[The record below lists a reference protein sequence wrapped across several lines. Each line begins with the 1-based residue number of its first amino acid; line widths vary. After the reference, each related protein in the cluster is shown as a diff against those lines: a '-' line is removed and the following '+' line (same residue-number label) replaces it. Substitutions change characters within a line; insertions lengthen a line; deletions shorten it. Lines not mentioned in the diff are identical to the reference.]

1 MVVSGL
7 ANATP
12 ITDGADFGLMP
23 AMVSE
28 CPPDWSGARWVGSV
42 DLLSLRQHSQL
53 VLLKFEG
60 YERARLLLRKGRQV
74 LGFVDVDAPGGRVT
88 RSMLE
93 AAVGPLQEAP
103 AASAAP
109 AVPSITVVLCTR
121 DRTSLLRA
129 SLAGILR
136 LHYPNFDVVV
146 VDNAA
151 QTTDTRDMIR
161 EEFPDP
167 RIQLIE
173 EPIPGLSR
181 ARNTGLRHALG
192 DLVAFTDDDTL
203 VDEAWLTEIAAGFER
218 APNIACVSGLVAS
231 GELRTQAQAYFDG
244 RVNWAGN
251 LEPRIFSLDDPPAD
265 LPMFPFT
272 LGAFGTG
279 ANFALDRRTALR
291 LGGFDTAFGAG
302 TRTGGG
308 EDIDMF
314 TRVLLEGRSVAVQP
328 SAIVW
333 HRHRDDYA
341 ELRRQ
346 AHAYGNGLGAWIT
359 KILLNPRTACMAFAR
374 SPHALRRLFSLGQP
388 VKMRTQPQAG
398 GRDGNDPR
406 MARLGRLEL
415 VAVAAGPFHY
425 FRQRAAGEGVTRLQ
439 AASAKKMVES

>member
-1 MVVSGL
+1 M
-7 ANATP
+7 
-12 ITDGADFGLMP
+12 
-23 AMVSE
+23 
-28 CPPDWSGARWVGSV
+28 
-42 DLLSLRQHSQL
+42 
-53 VLLKFEG
+53 
-60 YERARLLLRKGRQV
+60 
-74 LGFVDVDAPGGRVT
+74 LGFVDVDAPGGRIT
-88 RSMLE
+88 RSVLE
-93 AAVGPLQEAP
+93 AAVGHLPQTP
-103 AASAAP
+103 AASAP
-109 AVPSITVVLCTR
+109 VSVPSITVVLCTR

-136 LHYPNFDVVV
+136 LDYPNFDVVV

-167 RIQLIE
+167 RIRLIE

-192 DLVAFTDDDTL
+192 DLVAFTDDDTI

-218 APNIACVSGLVAS
+218 APNVACVSGLVAS

-244 RVNWAGN
+244 RVSWAGN
-251 LEPRIFSLDDPPAD
+251 LKPRVFSLDEPPAD

-279 ANFALDRRTALR
+279 ANFALDRRTALG

-314 TRVLLEGRSVAVQP
+314 TRIILEGHSLAVQP
-328 SAIVW
+328 SAFVW
-333 HRHRDDYA
+333 HRHRENYA

-346 AHAYGNGLGAWIT
+346 AKAYGNGLGAWIT
-359 KILLNPRTACMAFAR
+359 KILLNPRTARMAVAR
-374 SPHALRRLFSLGQP
+374 SPHALRRLLSLGQP
-388 VKMRTQPQAG
+388 VEVRTLPQAKRG
-398 GRDGNDPR
+398 HGKDPK
-406 MARLGRLEL
+406 MTQLGRLEL
-415 VAVAAGPFHY
+415 LAVAAGPVNY
-425 FRQRAAGEGVTRLQ
+425 LRQRASGEGMIR
-439 AASAKKMVES
+439 